1 MSTLLVALVE
11 DQTQTR
17 QGLTALIDGTQG
29 YRCAGAWRTC
39 EEMLARLPAVRP
51 DVLLLDIVLPGM
63 SGVDGARRARE
74 IFTELPIL
82 MLTVHEDND
91 LVLEALC
98 AGACGYLVK
107 KTPPARLLEAIR
119 EAHAGDSPMSSHIA
133 RRVVEVLRVLR
144 AKSAPDGREK
154 TAGETGEENG
164 LLTVREREILGG
176 LAAGHTYQTAA
187 RSLGIST
194 DTVRFHIRKIYR
206 KLHVHSQSEAVA
218 KALRKGLL
226 GPA

>member
-1 MSTLLVALVE
+1 MSTLQVALVE

-39 EEMLARLPAVRP
+39 EEMLDRLPAARP
-51 DVLLLDIVLPGM
+51 DVLLLDIGLPGM

-74 IFTELPIL
+74 IFAELPIL

-144 AKSAPDGREK
+144 AKAVPE
-154 TAGETGEENG
+154 AGGEENG
-164 LLTVREREILGG
+164 HLTVREREILGG

>member
-1 MSTLLVALVE
+1 MTTLQVALVE

-51 DVLLLDIVLPGM
+51 DVLLLDIGLPGM

-74 IFTELPIL
+74 IFAELPIL

-119 EAHAGDSPMSSHIA
+119 EAHEGDSPMSSHIA

-144 AKSAPDGREK
+144 AKSVPE
-154 TAGETGEENG
+154 AGGGENG
-164 LLTVREREILGG
+164 LLTEREREILGG

-226 GPA
+226 

>member
-1 MSTLLVALVE
+1 MTTLLVALVE

-51 DVLLLDIVLPGM
+51 DVLLLDIGLPGM
-63 SGVDGARRARE
+63 SGVDGARRVRE
-74 IFTELPIL
+74 IFAELPIL

-119 EAHAGDSPMSSHIA
+119 EAHEGDSPMSSHIA

-144 AKSAPDGREK
+144 AKTAPAGCGG
-154 TAGETGEENG
+154 AGEESG

-176 LAAGHTYQTAA
+176 LAAGDTYQTAA
-187 RSLGIST
+187 RALGIST

-206 KLHVHSQSEAVA
+206 KLQVHSQSEAVA

-226 GPA
+226 